1 MVRTPRRWRC
11 RRSSR
16 RRGSCTPAEPPRSRP
31 TPSAFRS
38 PDPPATERGAMD
50 TTRFS
55 ADRIG
60 GLIWFVFGAAI
71 VYGSWTMDRLE
82 HLHIPPATAP
92 GVVPGLLGLGIMAF
106 ALVLLLRRSRA
117 ATVDFSGSEAAEPQA
132 DEAGFHWKR
141 LAHSAFL

>member
-1 MVRTPRRWRC
+1 
-11 RRSSR
+11 
-16 RRGSCTPAEPPRSRP
+16 
-31 TPSAFRS
+31 
-38 PDPPATERGAMD
+38 MD

-60 GLIWFVFGAAI
+60 GLIWFVLGAAI

-82 HLHIPPATAP
+82 SLNIPPATAP

-106 ALVLLLRRSRA
+106 ALVLMLRRGRV
-117 ATVDFSGSEAAEPQA
+117 ATVDFSGSEAAAPQA

-141 LAHSAFL
+141 LALSAFLCLT